1 MLSRIT
7 QRQLEY
13 FVASGEAGSI
23 IGASERIHVSSPSIS
38 AAITHI
44 ESELGVQLFVRH
56 HAQGVSLTSIGH
68 QVLKEAKLILEQ
80 MSNLYTIASE
90 SLNNVRGPL
99 RVGCLD
105 TLAPMLTPELVFGF
119 GRAFPGVR
127 ITLVEG
133 NHEQLLKQLRSAD
146 IDIALT
152 YDLVPA
158 NDIAFTSLAQ
168 LPPYVMV
175 GEHHPLATQSAVTI
189 EDLVAM
195 PMVLLDMPWSR
206 EYFLGLFSEAG
217 VAPNVVMRSSN
228 MEVVRAMV
236 ANGVGFGIA

>member
-1 MLSRIT
+1 MCTTTR
-7 QRQLEY
+7 R
-13 FVASGEAGSI
+13 ACRA
-23 IGASERIHVSSPSIS
+23 
-38 AAITHI
+38 
-44 ESELGVQLFVRH
+44 
-56 HAQGVSLTSIGH
+56 IGH

-80 MSNLYTIASE
+80 MSNLYIASE

-133 NHEQLLKQLRSAD
+133 NHEQLLKQLRAAD

-158 NDIAFTSLAQ
+158 SDIAFQSL
-168 LPPYVMV
+168 
-175 GEHHPLATQSAVTI
+175 
-189 EDLVAM
+189 
-195 PMVLLDMPWSR
+195 
-206 EYFLGLFSEAG
+206 
-217 VAPNVVMRSSN
+217 RSCRR
-228 MEVVRAMV
+228 M
-236 ANGVGFGIA
+236 

>member
-1 MLSRIT
+1 
-7 QRQLEY
+7 
-13 FVASGEAGSI
+13 
-23 IGASERIHVSSPSIS
+23 
-38 AAITHI
+38 
-44 ESELGVQLFVRH
+44 
-56 HAQGVSLTSIGH
+56 
-68 QVLKEAKLILEQ
+68 
-80 MSNLYTIASE
+80 
-90 SLNNVRGPL
+90 
-99 RVGCLD
+99 
-105 TLAPMLTPELVFGF
+105 
-119 GRAFPGVR
+119 PGVR

-195 PMVLLDMPWSR
+195 PMVLLD
-206 EYFLGLFSEAG
+206 
-217 VAPNVVMRSSN
+217 
-228 MEVVRAMV
+228 
-236 ANGVGFGIA
+236 